1 MLSPITF
8 LGLILIAAG
17 VWMAFQLRKRTRNLI
32 RIPATVR
39 ELNMENA
46 ESLDH
51 KPVQVYV
58 PVYEYQVEGETRVST
73 SSVKL
78 ENTRLSKGDKVY
90 LRYNTETGEISPE
103 NELRIARNLC
113 LGVMGAGLAII
124 LLVWIEMRT
133 AV

>member
-78 ENTRLSKGDKVY
+78 ENTRLNLDV
-90 LRYNTETGEISPE
+90 LTLAPE
-103 NELRIARNLC
+103 
-113 LGVMGAGLAII
+113 
-124 LLVWIEMRT
+124 
-133 AV
+133 